1 MKVVIC
7 GAGQVGTSI
16 AQHLARENNDVT
28 VIDQDASLVRKI
40 AETLD
45 VRSIQGL
52 ASQPN
57 ILQQAGASEADML
70 IAVTFSDEVNMVACQ
85 VGHSLFDIPTK
96 IARIRQQEY
105 LKPIWG
111 DLYSRDNMPIDV
123 IISPER
129 EVARAIGRRLQVP
142 GAFDVVPM
150 GDGQVRVVGVRCD
163 DDCPIINTPMRQLT
177 QLFPDLN
184 IVVVGIIRNDRG
196 IVPKSDD
203 QMLAG
208 DHVYFVCDAEHL
220 ARAMASFGHE
230 EAEGRSVII
239 AGGGNIGLTL
249 AEEIELEHVGVRAK
263 VIEFHKERAKYV
275 AQTLDHTMVLNGDV
289 LDPEILEEA
298 NVSETETFVAV
309 SNDDEVNIIGSLL
322 AKRAGAK
329 RSVALINKHAY
340 GQLITTLGIDAVV
353 NPRVITV
360 SSILQHVR
368 RGRIRGIYSVREDF
382 GEVIEAEALETSPLV
397 GKPLRDA
404 NLPGGVIIG
413 AVLRDKKVIVPRGDT
428 IINAHDRVVLFATYE
443 AVKKVEKLFSVRLDF
458 F

>member
-16 AQHLARENNDVT
+16 AQHLASENNDVT
-28 VIDQDASLVRKI
+28 VIDQDASLVQRI
-40 AETLD
+40 SETLD

-57 ILQQAGASEADML
+57 ILEQAGAKDADML

-85 VGHSLFDIPTK
+85 VGHSLFNIPTK
-96 IARIRQQEY
+96 IARVRQQEY

-111 DLYSRDNMPIDV
+111 DLYSRDNMPINV

-129 EVARAIGRRLQVP
+129 EVARAIGRQLQVP

-150 GDGQVRVVGVRCD
+150 ADGLIRVVGVRCGE
-163 DDCPIINTPMRQLT
+163 DCPIINTPIRQLT

-184 IVVVGIIRNDRG
+184 IVIVGIIRNDKG

-203 QMLAG
+203 QMLVG
-208 DHVYFVCDAEHL
+208 DQVYFICDVTHL
-220 ARAMASFGHE
+220 GRAMASFGHE
-230 EAEGRSVII
+230 EEEGQSVII

-249 AEEIELEHVGVRAK
+249 AEEIELEHAGVRAK
-263 VIEFHKERAKYV
+263 VIEFDKERAKYV
-275 AQTLDHTMVLNGDV
+275 AQALDHTMVLNGDI
-289 LDPEILEEA
+289 LDLEILEEA

-329 RSVALINKHAY
+329 RTVALINKHSYA
-340 GQLITTLGIDAVV
+340 QLVTTLGIDAVI

-404 NLPGGVIIG
+404 RLPPGVIIG
-413 AVLRDKKVIVPRGDT
+413 AILRGETVIVPRGGT
-428 IINAHDRVVLFATYE
+428 VINAHDRVVLFATYE
-443 AVKKVEKLFSVRLDF
+443 AVKKVEKLFAVRLDF

>member
-16 AQHLARENNDVT
+16 AQHLAGENNDVT

-57 ILQQAGASEADML
+57 ILEQAGASEADML
-70 IAVTFSDEVNMVACQ
+70 IAVTFSDEANMVACQ
-85 VGHSLFDIPTK
+85 VGHSLFDVPTK
-96 IARIRQQEY
+96 IARIRQQEF
-105 LKPIWG
+105 LRPIWG
-111 DLYSRDNMPIDV
+111 DLFSRENMPIDV

-150 GDGQVRVVGVRCD
+150 ADGKIRVVGVRCD
-163 DDCPIINTPMRQLT
+163 EDCPIINTPMRQLT

-184 IVVVGIIRNDRG
+184 IVVVGIIRNDKG
-196 IVPKSDD
+196 IVPKSND
-203 QMLAG
+203 QMLPG
-208 DHVYFVCDAEHL
+208 DDVYFVCDSEHL
-220 ARAMASFGHE
+220 GRAMAAFGHE
-230 EAEGRSVII
+230 EEEGRSVII

-249 AEEIELEHVGVRAK
+249 AEEIEADHAGVRAK
-263 VIEFHKERAKYV
+263 VVEFNQERAKYV
-275 AQTLDHTMVLNGDV
+275 AQALDHTMVLNGDV

-298 NVSETETFVAV
+298 NVQQTETFVAV

-322 AKRAGAK
+322 AKRAGAQ
-329 RSVALINKHAY
+329 RTVALINKNSYA
-340 GQLITTLGIDAVV
+340 QLITPLGIDAVF

-382 GEVIEAEALETSPLV
+382 GEVIEAEALETSSLV
-397 GKPLRDA
+397 GKPLREA
-404 NLPGGVIIG
+404 RLPPGVIIG
-413 AVLRDKKVIVPRGDT
+413 AVIRGEEVIVPRGDT
-428 IINAHDRVVLFATYE
+428 VINAQDSVILFATYE
-443 AVKKVEKLFSVRLDF
+443 AVKKVEKLFAVRLDF

>member
-7 GAGQVGTSI
+7 GAGLVGTSI
-16 AQHLARENNDVT
+16 AQHLAGENNDVT
-28 VIDQDASLVRKI
+28 VIDQNSSLVRKI
-40 AETLD
+40 GETLD
-45 VRSIQGL
+45 VRSIQGH
-52 ASQPN
+52 ASQPG
-57 ILQQAGASEADML
+57 ILEQAGVRDADML

-85 VGHSLFDIPTK
+85 VGHSLFDVPTK

-111 DLYSRDNMPIDV
+111 DLFSRENMPIDV

-129 EVARAIGRRLQVP
+129 EVARAIGRRLHVP

-150 GDGQVRVVGVRCD
+150 ADGLVRVVGVRCD

-184 IVVVGIIRNDRG
+184 IVVVGIIRDDKG
-196 IVPKSDD
+196 IVPRSDD
-203 QMLAG
+203 QMLPG
-208 DHVYFVCDAEHL
+208 DDVYFICDSEHL
-220 ARAMASFGHE
+220 GRAMAAFGHE
-230 EAEGRSVII
+230 EEEGRSVII

-249 AEEIELEHVGVRAK
+249 AEEIESEHAGVRAK
-263 VIEFHKERAKYV
+263 VIEFNQERAKYV
-275 AQTLDHTMVLNGDV
+275 AQSLDHTMVLNGDI

-329 RSVALINKHAY
+329 RTVSLINKHSYA
-340 GQLITTLGIDAVV
+340 QLITTLGIDAVV

-382 GEVIEAEALETSPLV
+382 GEVIEAEALETSSLV
-397 GKPLRDA
+397 GKPLRGA
-404 NLPGGVIIG
+404 RLPSGVMIG
-413 AVLRDKKVIVPRGDT
+413 AVLRKDKVIVPRGDT
-428 IINAHDRVVLFATYE
+428 VVEAHDRVVLFATYE
-443 AVKKVEKLFSVRLDF
+443 AVKKVEKLFAVRLDF